1 MTQEKVDTEDQIF
14 EGSAVADLSAAPL
27 PTPQTLRARQALIPQ
42 FFKFVGFDLT
52 IMRMVLKG
60 HSHD

>member
-1 MTQEKVDTEDQIF
+1 MTAETTDSKVEQF
-14 EGSAVADLSAAPL
+14 HGSPVADLSAAPL
-27 PTPQTLRARQALIPQ
+27 PTPQTLKARQAIIPQ
-42 FFKFVGFDLT
+42 LLKFVGFDLT